1 MTLTIGKKIGIGF
14 FIALVA
20 LTAIGGA
27 IWRNLRELD
36 NSSFWVSHTIEVK
49 ARLTALESNLLQAE
63 SAARGYQLIPSEE
76 ARRLMEQAAES
87 AVANLTAIKGLTADN
102 PAQVS
107 NGAVLESQMN
117 GRIAASRAL
126 IAARDQR
133 GAAVS
138 VDARQQHLVED
149 GARQMALVH
158 QRLDEMTGE
167 EDRLLAI
174 RQHTQAQTSDFT
186 RQVTIYGTFGSIVL
200 VIVVGAVVTR
210 SITGPLRTLGE
221 GASRIGGGDYNHR
234 VQVKTRDEVG
244 MLAGIFNRMAEQIG
258 ERQLSLTQ
266 QDWLKGSLAQASAS
280 FQGQS
285 DQSFVCQSVLNELA
299 HLLDARYSAIYTP
312 ETSGPNSALVL
323 VANYA
328 AGDASARLAPG
339 EGLVGQCFRDQ
350 QRLTL
355 TEVQPDRFRI
365 RSALSESQPA
375 TVVVLPAVFEGRVMA
390 VLELA
395 SYRTLTPIQLDLLDR
410 LAFSLGTVLN
420 TIAARRRTEN
430 LLQESQRL
438 AENLRSS
445 EVQLQ
450 EQQEELKQ
458 SNEEL
463 EQANEEMRQT
473 NEEMEEK
480 VHLLAEQKR
489 ELENANRE
497 IEAARVE
504 VEAQARQVSR
514 ASSYKS
520 DFLAS
525 MSHELRTPLN
535 SMLILS
541 KMLAENGEANLS
553 GKQIKYAE
561 TIYSSGNDL
570 LELINEILDLAK
582 IESGAVQVE
591 THDVPFE
598 RLRSFIHGSFQPVA
612 ETKKLELGLDFSS
625 ALPAVIRT
633 DERRLQQVLKNL
645 LSNAFKFTA
654 QGSVTL
660 KVEPVTRGWDPAS
673 SELNRAPQVIAFSVT
688 DTGIGIPPEKQQLI
702 FEAFQQADAGTA
714 RKYGGTGLGLSIS
727 REIALLLHGSIQ
739 VSSSPGEGSTFT
751 IFLPAVLTAQ
761 APVRQQRRMIGQPG
775 AISAAETAAT
785 ATAGPAEPDA
795 DGLPDDRGN
804 LQPGDLVL
812 LVVDDDDRFAQILM
826 EFARARHFKVV
837 TTRTAARALALAR
850 QLRPSA
856 ITLDLELPDSDGW
869 VVLDRLKH
877 DPITRH
883 IPTHIISVEEAGE
896 RSLSQGAVSYL
907 QKPVTK
913 ASIERALTSTIEFL
927 NRPLRNLLVVEDDPV
942 QREALTALVGGIDVQ
957 TTSAANAAETFAA
970 LEKMRYD
977 CVVIDLGLPDMAG
990 LQLIREIQRRYAP
1003 HSPPIIVY
1011 TGKELS
1017 REEETELRMVSDSIV
1032 VKSARSPER
1041 LLDETALFLHRVQT
1055 KLPDSARR
1063 LLEQSQKNDSV
1074 LAGRKVLVVDDDVR
1088 NIFAITSALEAVRM
1102 VVRYAESGQGSID
1115 LLKQEPD
1122 IEVVLMDVMMPEMD
1136 GFETTRRIRQ
1146 MDGMKKLPIISVT
1159 AKAMKGDREKCLEAG
1174 ASDYITKPVDM
1185 DQLRSLLRVWL
1196 YR

>member
-1 MTLTIGKKIGIGF
+1 MTLSIGKKIGIGF
-14 FIALVA
+14 AIALVA
-20 LTAIGGA
+20 LLAMGISIA
-27 IWRNLRELD
+27 RNLAELD
-36 NSSFWVSHTIEVK
+36 KDSFWVTHTVEVK
-49 ARLTALESNLLQAE
+49 ARLAALESDLLQTE
-63 SAARGYQLIPSEE
+63 SAARGYQLVPSPELK
-76 ARRLMEQAAES
+76 AVNTRASTSVMENFLALRGLTVDNPEQ
-87 AVANLTAIKGLTADN
+87 VANCAA
-102 PAQVS
+102 
-107 NGAVLESQMN
+107 LEPLLKNRLDS
-117 GRIAASRAL
+117 ASAL
-126 IAARDQR
+126 IAVRDQR
-133 GAAVS
+133 GYSSVLDERQRALFAGGTREMAAVK
-138 VDARQQHLVED
+138 
-149 GARQMALVH
+149 
-158 QRLDEMTGE
+158 QRLGAMTAE
-167 EDRLLAI
+167 EDRLLGI
-174 RQHTQAQTSDFT
+174 RVQLAAGMGVFT
-186 RQVTIYGTFGSIVL
+186 RDLTLYGTIASFSLITL
-200 VIVVGAVVTR
+200 VGLLVTR
-210 SITGPLRTLGE
+210 SITQPLRVLGE
-221 GASRIGGGDYNHR
+221 GAARIGGGEYGHR
-234 VQVKTRDEVG
+234 VTVKAKDEVG
-244 MLAGIFNRMAEQIG
+244 NLAEIFNRMAQQIG
-258 ERQLSLTQ
+258 ERQESLAQ
-266 QDWLKGSLAQASAS
+266 QDWLKGGVAQATAS
-280 FQGQS
+280 FQGQR
-285 DQSFVCQSVLNELA
+285 DRFFVCQAVLNELA
-299 HLLDARYSAIYTP
+299 GLVGARYSAIYAP
-312 ETSGPNSALVL
+312 ESSAPDSRLNRQ
-323 VANYA
+323 AHYA
-328 AGDASARLAPG
+328 AGDAPESLAAG
-339 EGLVGQCFRDQ
+339 EGLVGQCFRDR
-350 QRLTL
+350 QRLVL
-355 TEVQPDRFRI
+355 PAGGPQRLRI
-365 RSALSESQPA
+365 RSALSETEPA
-375 TVVVLPAVFEGRVMA
+375 TLAVFPAIFEGRVAA
-390 VLELA
+390 VVELA
-395 SYRTLTPIQLDLLDR
+395 CFRPLGAIELDLLER
-410 LAFSLGTVLN
+410 VALALGVALV
-420 TIAARRRTEN
+420 TIESRRRTEN
-430 LLQESQRL
+430 LLLESQQL
-438 AENLRSS
+438 TDNLRAS
-445 EVQLQ
+445 ELQLQ

-489 ELENANRE
+489 QLEQANKE
-497 IEAARVE
+497 IEQARSE
-504 VEAQARQVSR
+504 VEAQAQQVSR

-541 KMLAENGEANLS
+541 KMLAENGESNLT
-553 GKQIKYAE
+553 GKQVQYAE

-591 THDVPFE
+591 TVDVPLPQLQKF
-598 RLRSFIHGSFQPVA
+598 LDSSFRPVA
-612 ETKKLELGLDFSS
+612 ENKGLDFVLEF
-625 ALPAVIRT
+625 APGLPATIRT
-633 DERRLQQVLKNL
+633 DERRLLQVLKNL

-654 QGSVTL
+654 KGAVTL
-660 KVEPVTRGWDPAS
+660 RVERATRGWDPAVGA
-673 SELNRAPQVIAFSVT
+673 LNEAGQVIAFSVR
-688 DTGIGIPPEKQQLI
+688 DTGIGIAPDKQQLI

-727 REIALLLHGSIQ
+727 REIASLLHGAIQ
-739 VSSSPGEGSTFT
+739 VASTPGEGSTFT
-751 IFLPAVLTAQ
+751 IYLPAVLVSQ
-761 APVRQQRRMIGQPG
+761 PVRLQRRMVGHGSP
-775 AISAAETAAT
+775 SAPAPVAEEAS
-785 ATAGPAEPDA
+785 GPAEPDLE
-795 DGLPDDRGN
+795 GLPDDRGN
-804 LQPGDLVL
+804 IKPGDLVL
-812 LVVDDDDRFAQILM
+812 LIVDDDDRFARILM

-837 TTRTAARALALAR
+837 TTRTAARALSLAR

-877 DPITRH
+877 DPVTRH

-913 ASIERALTSTIEFL
+913 ASIELALNSTIEFL

-942 QREALTALVGGIDVQ
+942 QREALTALIGGVDVQ

-970 LEKMRYD
+970 LEKTRYD

-1041 LLDETALFLHRVQT
+1041 LLDETALFLHRVQS
-1055 KLPDSARR
+1055 KLPDPARR
-1063 LLEQSQKNDSV
+1063 LLEQSQRNDSV

-1088 NIFAITSALEAVRM
+1088 NIFAVTSALEAVRM
-1102 VVRYAESGQGSID
+1102 VVKYAESGQAGID
-1115 LLKQEPD
+1115 LLKEDPG

-1136 GFETTRRIRQ
+1136 GFETIRRIRQ
-1146 MDGMKKLPIISVT
+1146 MEGLKKLPIISVT